1 VLAQAVVLLLL
12 AWPQSPPVNDVADD
26 ALSEPADLVRRL
38 TAVYQQHPGRAV
50 ALARRLATGDPPAQS
65 ALAEWV
71 HGVLARPFT
80 PQLIGDPAAGSA
92 LMVLSALGEQT
103 VPIGFTTAA
112 ISGLRMWVRAQGTDA
127 PEDLLRLAHTTFAS
141 ADSYGGRYLLWLADL
156 LEERKEP
163 ELHAAARTI
172 RQRLIA
178 GILRKHTGLPNPE
191 FDQPA
196 GVTHYW
202 LAYAQ
207 SREAD
212 AERRLAARTED
223 RKRRSD
229 LLGQAAMHES
239 NAATATINGNRPAVT
254 RWFAEAERFP
264 GPREFVTLHL
274 QALEKRAAELDAEG
288 AAQAARQTREAALRR
303 LVDLSLVD
311 GSAIS
316 GLHEIATRLQ
326 PDIRWG
332 AYWTE
337 ELLRFSPVLPTHL
350 LRTVSGDTVDVET
363 FRGRWRLVIVGA
375 PTCDDCQVV
384 RQQIET
390 LKQWFGNDV
399 IVLVP
404 SADGTADVFR
414 SLGVPPGVPVP
425 FLVAP
430 DGRYTRVPRVHWD
443 QMARMFLSSAGFWGR

>member
-1 VLAQAVVLLLL
+1 L
-12 AWPQSPPVNDVADD
+12 
-26 ALSEPADLVRRL
+26 
-38 TAVYQQHPGRAV
+38 
-50 ALARRLATGDPPAQS
+50 
-65 ALAEWV
+65 
-71 HGVLARPFT
+71 
-80 PQLIGDPAAGSA
+80 
-92 LMVLSALGEQT
+92 
-103 VPIGFTTAA
+103 
-112 ISGLRMWVRAQGTDA
+112 
-127 PEDLLRLAHTTFAS
+127 
-141 ADSYGGRYLLWLADL
+141 LADL
-156 LEERKEP
+156 LEARMEP

-178 GILRKHTGLPNPE
+178 GIVQKHTGLSNPE
-191 FDQPA
+191 FDLPA

-202 LAYAQ
+202 LAYAW

-223 RKRRSD
+223 RKRRSG
-229 LLGQAAMHES
+229 LLGQASMHES

-274 QALEKRAAELDAEG
+274 QALEKRAAEFDVEG
-288 AAQAARQTREAALRR
+288 AAQVARQTREAALRR

-326 PDIRWG
+326 PGIRWEV
-332 AYWTE
+332 YWTE
-337 ELLRFSPVLPTHL
+337 ELLKSSPLLPTQS
-350 LRTVSGDTVDVET
+350 LRTVSGDAVGTET
-363 FRGRWRLVIVGA
+363 LRGRWRLVIVGA
-375 PTCDDCQVV
+375 PTCDDCQLV
-384 RQQIET
+384 RQQLQT
-390 LKQWFGNDV
+390 LVLLFGNDV

-404 SADGTADVFR
+404 AADGAADVFR

-430 DGRYTRVPRVHWD
+430 DGRYTRLPRVHWD
-443 QMARMFLSSAGFWGR
+443 QMARMFLSSAGLWGR